1 MCLRKVSVGEIG
13 EGLKGP
19 MKSGHSKNMLSTY
32 IQLLKNK
39 KKTAKNYKGIWMGEV
54 YCKAFSETI
63 SMPLSEF
70 LRVS

>member
-19 MKSGHSKNMLSTY
+19 MKSGHNKNMLSTY

-39 KKTAKNYKGIWMGEV
+39 KLQKIT
-54 YCKAFSETI
+54 KAFEWEKCI
-63 SMPLSEF
+63 ARHFQKL
-70 LRVS
+70 

>member
-39 KKTAKNYKGIWMGEV
+39 KCKKLQRHLNGRSVLQGIFRNYKH
-54 YCKAFSETI
+54 AS
-63 SMPLSEF
+63 L
-70 LRVS
+70 